1 MYRLF
6 VAIDLTES
14 AKEAVTKICSGLPGV
29 KWVDPAQM
37 HLTLRFIG
45 DADETLFLRIRKE
58 LATVS
63 APAFR
68 MLLRGVGR
76 FPPKREPHV
85 LWVGVDRSDSIIQL
99 RDQVERA
106 LVRTGLEPEGR
117 AFSPHITLA
126 RVRDMP
132 AARVAPYLE
141 QHRLFEAPPI
151 PVNEFHLYSSILSAK
166 GAIHRREASC
176 FLGS

>member
-14 AKEAVTKICSGLPGV
+14 AKEAVAKICGGLPGV

-45 DADETLFLRIRKE
+45 DADETLFLRIKKE
-58 LATVS
+58 LAAVS
-63 APAFR
+63 APAFQ

-76 FPPKREPHV
+76 FPPKRDPHV
-85 LWVGVDRSDSIIQL
+85 LWAGVDRCESIIRLQ
-99 RDQVERA
+99 DQVERA
-106 LVRTGLEPEGR
+106 LVRAGLEPEGR

-126 RVRDMP
+126 RLRDTP
-132 AARVAPYLE
+132 SARVAPFLE
-141 QHRLFEAPPI
+141 QHRLFEAPPV
-151 PVNEFHLYSSILSAK
+151 PVNEFYLYSSTLTAK
-166 GAIHRREASC
+166 GAVHRREASY
-176 FLGS
+176 LLAS

>member
-6 VAIDLTES
+6 VAIDLPES

-29 KWVDPAQM
+29 RWVDPAQM

-45 DADETLFLRIRKE
+45 DADETLFLRIKKE
-58 LATVS
+58 LAAVS
-63 APAFR
+63 ASAFR

-85 LWVGVDRSDSIIQL
+85 LWVGVDRSESIVQL
-99 RDQVERA
+99 QGQVERA

-126 RVRDMP
+126 RLRDMP
-132 AARVAPYLE
+132 TARVAAYLE
-141 QHRLFEAPPI
+141 QHRLFEAPPV
-151 PVNEFHLYSSILSAK
+151 PVNEFHLYSSILSAN
-166 GAIHRREASC
+166 GAMHRREASYL
-176 FLGS
+176 LGS